1 MINIKNKLVIISLI
15 LIALFAISSVSAE
28 ENMSDINDVDLL
40 STDSSTGNFND
51 LNNTISESSDELS
64 LNQDYVYDS
73 DSDTNFTSGVVISK
87 NNFTLDGKGHYI
99 DGNNKASIFSIT
111 GSNVTIKN
119 IILKNAYNGTI
130 EFTMVNNITFDNIT
144 IVNCSS
150 QDTYAGIISQMSDL
164 TVINSRF
171 ISNTASQ
178 TSDIKVFMGILT
190 VYNCTFE
197 GGNSNWSHIYTYL
210 GNLIV
215 ENSTF
220 TNSNSRYSN
229 AIYSEMTTANIRKSK
244 FNNLTV
250 TETGGQLV

>member
-28 ENMSDINDVDLL
+28 ENITDINEGADLL
-40 STDSSTGNFND
+40 ATDSSTGNFND

-73 DSDTNFTSGVVISK
+73 DRDTKFTSGVVISK

-119 IILKNAYNGTI
+119 LIFKNAYNGTI

-144 IVNCSS
+144 IVNCS
-150 QDTYAGIISQMSDL
+150 
-164 TVINSRF
+164 
-171 ISNTASQ
+171 
-178 TSDIKVFMGILT
+178 
-190 VYNCTFE
+190 
-197 GGNSNWSHIYTYL
+197 
-210 GNLIV
+210 
-215 ENSTF
+215 
-220 TNSNSRYSN
+220 
-229 AIYSEMTTANIRKSK
+229 
-244 FNNLTV
+244 
-250 TETGGQLV
+250 